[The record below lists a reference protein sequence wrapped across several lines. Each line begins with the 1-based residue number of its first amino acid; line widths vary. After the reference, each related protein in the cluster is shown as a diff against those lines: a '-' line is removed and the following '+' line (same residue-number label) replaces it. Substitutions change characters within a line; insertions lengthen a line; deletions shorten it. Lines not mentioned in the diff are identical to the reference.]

1 MGRAIRQTPSLTQSL
16 DCAWSSSGDT
26 RPPAYRTMFPGQVL
40 TVPVSEPLRDLPGDV
55 LHEWGGLLAALIIYR
70 GC

>member
-1 MGRAIRQTPSLTQSL
+1 
-16 DCAWSSSGDT
+16 
-26 RPPAYRTMFPGQVL
+26 MFPGQVL